1 MLQTNQPLLVADQ
14 EATPTTSSPADMVA
28 TVLGFLRRHY
38 AIILS
43 LPLLA
48 FALAAVYVFIT
59 PPSFTAQASLNI
71 DTRQIQVLQQPPIL
85 SQMNLNRMVME
96 SQLEL
101 IKSDD
106 VALAVIKNL
115 RLTEDPEFVGSKG
128 GVRGLL
134 SKLPFLGA
142 FRSARPPSESELT
155 EAVLRAFQRRLTV
168 TFVGGSSVIEIKFQ
182 STDPERA
189 AQIANAV
196 GEAYIADQLGVGRQA
211 AKLAEAWLQSRLPE
225 LRAKSSA
232 AEQAVLD
239 FKVKNNIVAADGR
252 LMNEQQI
259 ADLNHELVT
268 ARGRTLEAH
277 ARLDRI
283 AAVLHAHVPGSTI
296 TATVT
301 DTLNNPIITQLR
313 SKYLE
318 YVNREADFS
327 ARYGRDHLAAVKL
340 RRQIDEIRGSI
351 LDELRRIAETY
362 KSEYEIAVQRQAALE
377 RSFDEAVAQSQ
388 TTNQAQV
395 TLRELESSAHRY
407 RALEDT
413 FLQRYMDAVQ
423 QQSLP
428 ITEARFVSRA
438 SKPLKPSGKKTLLFA
453 LAAAGGLAFGV
464 GVGVLREIMDRA
476 FRTRG
481 QVEKVLHTDF
491 IALLP
496 RLDRPRPKKRSSQ
509 LAKTYGPQTIVPDS
523 NTSGVWTVLDSPF
536 SRYSESLRS
545 IKLSLNERGK
555 SSKVVGFTS
564 SLPGEGKST
573 VAASFALLA
582 AQEGARVIL
591 VDCDLRTAS
600 LSLLLTGGTKGGIV
614 DAITGKLPLK
624 DAIWK
629 EPSTNLAFLPAG
641 IESRLAYSSEVLAS
655 KAAKE
660 LFNQLRQ
667 TYEFII
673 VDLPP
678 LAPIVDVRATAQF
691 VDLYTLVI
699 EWGRT
704 KVDVVEHAL
713 AEARVVYEN
722 LHGVVLNKVD
732 IDLLTTYE
740 GSRQKYYR
748 NRLYT
753 SYGFT

>member
-1 MLQTNQPLLVADQ
+1 MLQTNQPLLAPDQ
-14 EATPTTSSPADMVA
+14 EAPPTTSSPAEMVA

-38 AIILS
+38 AIILTI
-43 LPLLA
+43 PLLA
-48 FALAAVYVFIT
+48 VALAAVYVFTT
-59 PPSFTAQASLNI
+59 PTSFTAQASLNI

-96 SQLEL
+96 SQLEI

-128 GVRGLL
+128 GVTGLL
-134 SKLPFLGA
+134 SKLPFLGVS
-142 FRSARPPSESELT
+142 RSTRPPSQSELT
-155 EAVLRAFQRRLTV
+155 EAVLREFRRQLTV
-168 TFVGGSSVIEIKFQ
+168 TLVGGSSVIEITFQ

-189 AQIANAV
+189 VEIANAV
-196 GEAYIADQLGVGRQA
+196 GEAYIADQLGAGRQA
-211 AKLAEAWLQSRLPE
+211 AKLAEVWLQSRLPE

-252 LMNEQQI
+252 LINEQQI
-259 ADLNHELVT
+259 VDLNHELVT
-268 ARGRTLEAH
+268 ARGRTLEAR

-283 AAVLHAHVPGSTI
+283 AAVLHAYVPSSTI

-340 RRQIDEIRGSI
+340 RHQIDEIRGSI

-362 KSEYEIAVQRQAALE
+362 KSEYEIAKQRQAALE
-377 RSFDEAVAQSQ
+377 RSLDEAVAKSQ
-388 TTNQAQV
+388 TSNQAQV

-407 RALEDT
+407 RSLEDT

-438 SKPLKPSGKKTLLFA
+438 SKPLKSSGKKKLLLLA

-464 GVGVLREIMDRA
+464 GVGVLREMMDRA

-491 IALLP
+491 IAMLP

-523 NTSGVWTVLDSPF
+523 NIWTVLDSPF

-573 VAASFALLA
+573 VAASFALLTA
-582 AQEGARVIL
+582 REGARVIL

-600 LSLLLTGGTKGGIV
+600 LSLLLTVGTKGGIADV
-614 DAITGKLPLK
+614 IAGKIPLM
-624 DAIWK
+624 DAIWR

-641 IESRLAYSSEVLAS
+641 IEPRLAHSSGLLASEVM
-655 KAAKE
+655 KE

-704 KVDVVEHAL
+704 NVDLVEHAL

-732 IDLLTTYE
+732 IDLLSTYE

-753 SYGFT
+753 SYGFTE